1 MIQSLQINNFRNHV
15 GTRFEFGRFTLLAGP
30 NGVGKSNV
38 LRSLMAFGR
47 DDESVLLNH
56 NFSGEFESEDLLIGV
71 CYKNQAWTAATTI
84 YDSESD
90 NIINYRCN
98 DPENYV
104 EEPLWFTFDPID
116 PVRAAPT
123 KTKAKLSLSNT
134 SFAGF
139 FYLKPELP
147 NLSSPHYS
155 ESAHPTL
162 HSSGLGLASVLAYL
176 MTSAPERF
184 ARIQDALKEIVP
196 QVVRIRA
203 VREMVEIPE
212 LQTVTVKSREIA
224 YSETRQVP
232 GDALVFDMKN
242 AEGLSARD
250 VSDGTLVVLA
260 LLTAIHQ
267 EPQPR
272 ILLLDDIETGLH
284 PAAQESLMDQLR
296 QLLDQ
301 TPELQIVATTHS
313 PFIIDKCSPDEV
325 WLLSPDEK
333 GQCHAARMS
342 DHPQAEDALRI
353 LTTGEFWSAEGEEWV
368 LSKKAK
374 KKASKSA
381 APANAG

>member
-1 MIQSLQINNFRNHV
+1 MIQSLQINHFRNHV
-15 GTRFEFGRFTLLAGP
+15 GTKFEFGRFTLLAGP

-38 LRSLMAFGR
+38 LRCLNSFQCNVFQAHHNSELETDSSDFFTVVTDSNSNRFVAVGSNGFVSFRLEDREGYDVSVDPLDFDLEPKLKKGQSFPSGR
-47 DDESVLLNH
+47 
-56 NFSGEFESEDLLIGV
+56 
-71 CYKNQAWTAATTI
+71 
-84 YDSESD
+84 
-90 NIINYRCN
+90 
-98 DPENYV
+98 
-104 EEPLWFTFDPID
+104 
-116 PVRAAPT
+116 
-123 KTKAKLSLSNT
+123 LSRV
-134 SFAGF
+134 

-155 ESAHPTL
+155 ESAKPTL

-176 MTSAPERF
+176 MTSAPEHF
-184 ARIQDALKEIVP
+184 ARIQAALKEIVP

-224 YSETRQVP
+224 YSEKRQVP

-250 VSDGTLVVLA
+250 VSDGTLIVLA

-272 ILLLDDIETGLH
+272 VLLLDDIETGLH

-296 QLLDQ
+296 HLLDQ
-301 TPELQIVATTHS
+301 IPDLQIVATSHS

-325 WLLSPDEK
+325 WLLSPDEQ

-342 DHPQAEDALRI
+342 EHPQAKDALKV

-368 LSKKAK
+368 LSKKPK
-374 KKASKSA
+374 RKASKAA

>member
-1 MIQSLQINNFRNHV
+1 MIQSLQINHFRNHV

-38 LRSLMAFGR
+38 LRCLMAFDGGDAEKQTRRESDLDVDDFEVVLTLVLR
-47 DDESVLLNH
+47 DGDWIAATNGSGNNRNDSIFYRESVVKSQSQRPSVDGPKSIVDFIE
-56 NFSGEFESEDLLIGV
+56 NFLTLPDFS
-71 CYKNQAWTAATTI
+71 
-84 YDSESD
+84 
-90 NIINYRCN
+90 
-98 DPENYV
+98 
-104 EEPLWFTFDPID
+104 
-116 PVRAAPT
+116 
-123 KTKAKLSLSNT
+123 
-134 SFAGF
+134 GF

-184 ARIQDALKEIVP
+184 ARIQDALKKIVP

-374 KKASKSA
+374 KKVSKSA

>member
-1 MIQSLQINNFRNHV
+1 MIQSLQINHFRNHV

-38 LRSLMAFGR
+38 LRCLSAFLCNVFQA
-47 DDESVLLNH
+47 DHDS
-56 NFSGEFESEDLLIGV
+56 DLDTDLFDFFTVVVDPNSNRFVAVNSHG
-71 CYKNQAWTAATTI
+71 TI
-84 YDSESD
+84 YFRLEDRD
-90 NIINYRCN
+90 GYTIVR
-98 DPENYV
+98 DPLDDYD
-104 EEPLWFTFDPID
+104 F
-116 PVRAAPT
+116 VRLKDDQRFPFG
-123 KTKAKLSLSNT
+123 SLSHV
-134 SFAGF
+134 

-147 NLSSPHYS
+147 HLSAPHYS

-374 KKASKSA
+374 KKVSKSA

>member
-1 MIQSLQINNFRNHV
+1 MIQSLQINHFRNHV

-38 LRSLMAFGR
+38 LRCLMCFGR
-47 DDESVLLNH
+47 DFELTQFEHLIGND
-56 NFSGEFESEDLLIGV
+56 FESEDFVISIRSKGLDWVASTRPPSADSKQWIYYKCKDSSNYIEEDWGV
-71 CYKNQAWTAATTI
+71 G
-84 YDSESD
+84 DVFV
-90 NIINYRCN
+90 R
-98 DPENYV
+98 
-104 EEPLWFTFDPID
+104 PLTNLSPSTF
-116 PVRAAPT
+116 
-123 KTKAKLSLSNT
+123 S
-134 SFAGF
+134 GF

-184 ARIQDALKEIVP
+184 ARIQDALREIVP

-203 VREMVEIPE
+203 MREMVEIPE

-224 YSETRQVP
+224 YTEKRQVP

-250 VSDGTLVVLA
+250 VSDGTLIVLA

-272 ILLLDDIETGLH
+272 VLLLDDIETGLH
-284 PAAQESLMDQLR
+284 PAAQESLMGQLR
-296 QLLDQ
+296 HLLDQ
-301 TPELQIVATTHS
+301 IPDLQIVATTHS
-313 PFIIDKCSPDEV
+313 PFIIDQCSPEEV
-325 WLLSPDEK
+325 WLLSPDRE

-342 DHPQAEDALRI
+342 DHPRAKEALKV

-368 LSKKAK
+368 LEKKPK
-374 KKASKSA
+374 KKSSKAAS
-381 APANAG
+381 ANAG